1 MHSINS
7 IEVKVQKLLAMA
19 HDASSPEEATTALKM
34 ARHLIDKHQL
44 DETKI
49 SAAASPETL
58 TQSRCFNSKKRYPLW
73 QQTLVIGIARL
84 NDCRAALDRENSTG
98 CSAPRKTLR
107 FQGYK
112 SDVDTAMLMYEY
124 LIKVI
129 DNLARAYRGRRARE
143 FFRKGFVNGVGLQID
158 TICAQ
163 RSTLK
168 TTNGR
173 SLVVKKLDQVEK
185 TFGLCRYRTVTRTK
199 TYQTEEELGAYQTG
213 VLTGRNSSLG
223 GMALKKELRLL
234 T

>member
-1 MHSINS
+1 MNS
-7 IEVKVQKLLAMA
+7 IDSLCVKVQKLLAMA
-19 HDASSPEEATTALKM
+19 NDASSPKEAITALKM
-34 ARHLIDKHQL
+34 ARHLMDKHQL

-49 SAAASPETL
+49 SAAASPEAL
-58 TQSRCFNSKKRYPLW
+58 TQSRCFESKKRYPLW
-73 QQTLVIGIARL
+73 QQTLVIGIGRL
-84 NDCRAALDRENSTG
+84 NDCRVSLDRESSNGHSE
-98 CSAPRKTLR
+98 PKKTIL

-112 SDVDTAMLMYEY
+112 SDVDTAMLMYDY

-129 DNLARAYRGRRARE
+129 ENLARAYRGRRARE

-163 RSTLK
+163 RNTLK

-185 TFGLCRYRTVTRTK
+185 TFGPCRYRTVKKTK
-199 TYQTEEELGAYQTG
+199 TYHSEEELGAYQAG
-213 VLTGRNSSLG
+213 VRTGRNSSLG
-223 GMALKKELRLL
+223 GMALKKEPRLL